1 MNVVVL
7 IAFYWSALD
16 CTVLVL
22 RHSNIFDN
30 MMSLMERYAN
40 NLETVVAE
48 RTVELHEEKKKTE
61 MLLHRMLPP

>member
-1 MNVVVL
+1 MN
-7 IAFYWSALD
+7 
-16 CTVLVL
+16 
-22 RHSNIFDN
+22 
-30 MMSLMERYAN
+30 LMERYAN